1 MSLACLL
8 GGCVKNAALPDYP
21 SESSVRAAFAR
32 IAIDLAER
40 SGDHPSSQW
49 WLWLKSVRNDAD
61 NWMRGENGAL
71 VPFDLDAMASLLG
84 QMLCSPAVFQSG
96 LAEMRIRYPQSW
108 RQLCDL
114 LGVACESY
122 HPPKLERPLFAG
134 LSLKA
139 AGQCRATLSV
149 SCHYETEHLDGNHLR
164 NHLVVEVRIVDL
176 ETAEELYRR
185 TERIDQAWQRDWL

>member
-1 MSLACLL
+1 MLFNINNLKSFFMRAAMALSLACLL

-96 LAEMRIRYPQSW
+96 LAEMRIRYPRAGGNCVTCLAW
-108 RQLCDL
+108 R
-114 LGVACESY
+114 AS
-122 HPPKLERPLFAG
+122 PTIRPNW
-134 LSLKA
+134 
-139 AGQCRATLSV
+139 SV
-149 SCHYETEHLDGNHLR
+149 RFSRG
-164 NHLVVEVRIVDL
+164 
-176 ETAEELYRR
+176 
-185 TERIDQAWQRDWL
+185 